1 MSGFLMGLQM
11 VLAIVLIVTVM
22 GQDTKSA
29 VPSQYGGEGSQS
41 YFKPKGKEAFLA
53 RVTKIAGV
61 LFFINAIAL
70 LLI

>member
-11 VLAIVLIVTVM
+11 VLAVVLIFTVM

-29 VPSQYGGEGSQS
+29 VPSEFGGEGSQS

-53 RVTKIAGV
+53 RITKIADV
-61 LFFINAIAL
+61 LFFVNAIAL

>member
-11 VLAIVLIVTVM
+11 VLAVVLIVTVM